1 VRPGGAERGEKQL
14 AYERRRRQE
23 RFRQVDG
30 VPLWG
35 DSDGWPRTAQEHAER
50 DAHYTARRDR
60 SQADRYD
67 YNTVVRYCGQTAAEK
82 RAVRQEQTRSREIAR
97 AKRRTP
103 P

>member
-1 VRPGGAERGEKQL
+1 
-14 AYERRRRQE
+14 
-23 RFRQVDG
+23 

-60 SQADRYD
+60 SPADRYD
-67 YNTVVRYCGQTAAEK
+67 YNTVVRFGGQTAAEK

-97 AKRRTP
+97 AKRRTARDP
-103 P
+103 